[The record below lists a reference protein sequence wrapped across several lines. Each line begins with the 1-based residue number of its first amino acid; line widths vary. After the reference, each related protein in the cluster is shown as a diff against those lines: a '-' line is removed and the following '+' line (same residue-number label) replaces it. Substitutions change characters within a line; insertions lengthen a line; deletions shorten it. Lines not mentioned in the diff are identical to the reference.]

1 MLDMQYYN
9 CYNTAKGTLN
19 MLKTSIRRVGN
30 SLGITL
36 PKTIVESYHLNEGD
50 EIHLIE
56 TDDGLFLTPFDPKF
70 AEWAKAYEKT
80 NKRYRNTLRALAK

>member
-1 MLDMQYYN
+1 MSITN
-9 CYNTAKGTLN
+9 VIIETKGPATV
-19 MLKTSIRRVGN
+19 LKTAVRRVGN

-50 EIHLIE
+50 ELHLIE
-56 TDDGLFLTPFDPKF
+56 TDDGLILTPFDPKF